1 MDYSLKFDSDELRKR
16 GVALDEL
23 TGEALGKVIVESL
36 NSTINDAYDLARN
49 SMTAG
54 INLTDDYLRRK
65 MPITLATAA
74 KPQAT
79 IVAEGTTTT
88 LSHFDKQQHIT
99 DVNWS
104 NAQIKAMGKKFGP
117 WPGWTK
123 RRGNAKLGIPE
134 NRKSAGQSVAVS
146 RGARSQF
153 DHAFSIPGKSDNS
166 GNLLMFTRR
175 PGGSG
180 TRALLG
186 PAVYQLFKYQLNG
199 TLLDE
204 TEEALAK
211 TLADQVEAAMQKA
224 LSE

>member
-1 MDYSLKFDSDELRKR
+1 MVYALKFDSDTLRKR
-16 GVALDEL
+16 GVALDAL
-23 TGEALGKVIVESL
+23 TGDALGGVIVQSL
-36 NSTINDAYDLARN
+36 NDTLNGAYDLARN
-49 SMTAG
+49 RMTAG
-54 INLTDDYLRRK
+54 INLDDQYLRRK

-74 KPQAT
+74 KPQAS
-79 IVAEGTTTT
+79 IVAEGTTTA

-104 NAQIKAMGKKFGP
+104 NAQIQAMGKKFAP

-123 RRGNAKLGIPE
+123 RRGNQKLGIPE
-134 NRKSAGQSVAVS
+134 NRKAAGQSVAVA

-153 DHAFSIPGKSDNS
+153 AHAFSIPGKTDNS

-199 TLLDE
+199 TLLGE

-211 TLADQVEAAMQKA
+211 TLADQVEAAMTKA